1 VATFHKFVDGRE
13 AFKHML
19 GEVHAHGDVR
29 SPRGLK
35 TFDLGYTTLE
45 LLSPFNALAIGMGR
59 QLSKRVAAAEAIQL
73 IGGFSDPQL
82 LLQASPN
89 FSRYIEPSGE
99 FWGAYGG
106 RIALGAQLPAVVR
119 KLTDDPDTRQA
130 VVTLWNPHLDNQVGK
145 NDYPCTIALGFSIRH
160 RRLELDVTM
169 RSNDVWRG
177 LPYDLFQ
184 FTQLQLTV
192 ANVLGVEPGHY
203 RHHTYSLHLYAE
215 DVHDATNVYLD
226 DLDVRPAFLP
236 VGFGGTP
243 GGDIEGVMLRA
254 HGVASGR
261 FTDDEVASKGFTPM
275 DPSERWYFDALYPAK

>member
-1 VATFHKFVDGRE
+1 MATFHKFVDGRE

-19 GEVHAHGDVR
+19 AEVHAHGDVR

-45 LLSPFNALAIGMGR
+45 LLSPYNALAIGVGR

-89 FSRYIEPSGE
+89 FSRYIEPDGE
-99 FWGAYGG
+99 FWGAYGR
-106 RIALGAQLPAVVR
+106 RIASGKQLENVVR

-130 VVTLWNPHLDNQVGK
+130 IATLWNPIRDNMQHK
-145 NDYPCTIALGFSIRH
+145 NDYPCTLALGFSIRH
-160 RRLELDVTM
+160 HKLELDVTM

-192 ANVLGVEPGHY
+192 ANVLGIQPGAY

-236 VGFGGTP
+236 VGFGGRTP
-243 GGDIEGVMLRA
+243 GSISQAMLHARVIASLTGGPIEAPWGDL
-254 HGVASGR
+254 
-261 FTDDEVASKGFTPM
+261 DE
-275 DPSERWYFDALYPAK
+275 SERWYWNALHPAK